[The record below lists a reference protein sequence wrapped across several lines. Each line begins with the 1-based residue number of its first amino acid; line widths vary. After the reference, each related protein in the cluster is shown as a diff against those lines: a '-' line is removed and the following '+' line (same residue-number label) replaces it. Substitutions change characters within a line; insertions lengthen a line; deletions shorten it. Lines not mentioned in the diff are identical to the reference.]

1 MTTLINAS
9 TSSGL
14 VMTPDNSGAINIQAN
29 GTTAFSIS
37 ASGIVTMPN
46 QPAFYASTTQSSSN
60 QGATIVWDQAGLN
73 RGNILNTSTGIFTV
87 PVTGIYSLQSC
98 VRFNNAGITYV
109 QSYMAKNNT
118 SSLVVGTNTNST
130 LGNPTYTASLIS
142 TTVLLTAG
150 DTVRVYTQSSAA
162 NNQSISGSES
172 WFSGCLIG

>member
-1 MTTLINAS
+1 MTITINAS

-14 VMTPDNSGAINIQAN
+14 VVTPDNSGSINIQAN
-29 GTTAFSIS
+29 GVTAFSIS

-46 QPAFYASTTQSSSN
+46 QPAFYAATNQGSSN
-60 QGATIVWDQAGLN
+60 QGATIVWNQAFLN

-109 QSYMAKNNT
+109 QSYMAKNGT
-118 SSLVVGTNTNST
+118 DSLAIGNTNST

-142 TTVLLTAG
+142 ATVLLTAG
-150 DTVRVYTQSSAA
+150 DTVRVYTQSSAN